1 VVYLISPV
9 IGDGNASPE
18 KEVEYDVSAVHR
30 PDTAHFIEEILIDKV
45 VRMHRA
51 FCLRNDTVQGNGSE
65 VNWAVKE
72 QDTSSLS
79 STARVTRT
87 YLGIYN
93 NATCKLKN
101 KESIPASE
109 TDDTLYSNS
118 PLRKTK
124 ENEKKIEKYRNR
136 RKKSGK
142 DYNQDDYTEEKNED
156 NTDDAEK
163 EVEVEAINSLGSVS
177 VPFFLV
183 IVSISS
189 AISYYVG
196 RVLARRDQ

>member
-9 IGDGNASPE
+9 IGDGNASPG
-18 KEVEYDVSAVHR
+18 KEAEYDVLAVHR

-45 VRMHRA
+45 VRLHRA
-51 FCLRNDTVQGNGSE
+51 FCLRNDAIQGNGGEIS
-65 VNWAVKE
+65 WAAKE
-72 QDTSSLS
+72 QDASS

-93 NATCKLKN
+93 NAACKLKN
-101 KESIPASE
+101 KESATTGE
-109 TDDTLYSNS
+109 TDDILYSNS

-142 DYNQDDYTEEKNED
+142 DYNQDDD
-156 NTDDAEK
+156 AADDAEK
-163 EVEVEAINSLGSVS
+163 EVEAEAANSLGSVS
-177 VPFFLV
+177 VPFLVV
-183 IVSISS
+183 IVGISS
-189 AISYYVG
+189 AISYYIG
-196 RVLARRDQ
+196 RVLAKREN